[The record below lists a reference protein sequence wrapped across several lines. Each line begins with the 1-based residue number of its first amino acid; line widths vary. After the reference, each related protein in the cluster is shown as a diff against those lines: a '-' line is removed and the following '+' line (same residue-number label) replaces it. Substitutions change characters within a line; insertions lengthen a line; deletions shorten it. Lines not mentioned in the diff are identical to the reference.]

1 MCIYVEFHDSQYDEL
16 SLKTNPG
23 CLDRLLTSN
32 TCIGNLRLCLKNHGF
47 LFAFDQELWLQS
59 NPEAFL
65 HSECCSGEKSDAAEA
80 ESSQDSRCQLLWYA
94 EINTEFLRLVQ

>member
-59 NPEAFL
+59 NPEAFSTFIQSAAVAKNL
-65 HSECCSGEKSDAAEA
+65 MLQKLKARRIQDANCYGT
-80 ESSQDSRCQLLWYA
+80 QK
-94 EINTEFLRLVQ
+94 